1 MALKLAA
8 EERETFSNKY
18 IENEHLLLGILRLS
32 DSYSARLL
40 VRRGLSVDLL
50 RAQVATLERL
60 QLSAAKPKPPNSSEQ
75 RFMLDTIK
83 RTRELSP
90 KKALKFLD
98 GLISDPKQV
107 AGMRKFLLPLAS
119 AKARSLNDF
128 ATVKR
133 YSELALRDDADDAM
147 ALYALADSLDELGD
161 TDAAKKCAVR
171 CYECALA
178 MEDALRS
185 AIIELLEKRFPGITP
200 TGA

>member
-1 MALKLAA
+1 
-8 EERETFSNKY
+8 
-18 IENEHLLLGILRLS
+18 
-32 DSYSARLL
+32 
-40 VRRGLSVDLL
+40 
-50 RAQVATLERL
+50 
-60 QLSAAKPKPPNSSEQ
+60 
-75 RFMLDTIK
+75 MLDTIK